1 MEQECLVLA
10 WVSGRVPGGDKP
22 LVGCFLTEM
31 KFTSH
36 KIRHF
41 RDFPAGPVVKTPQGV
56 QVRSLVGELRS
67 HMPRGVAKKKKKK
80 LAILLFIYLSIWPLR
95 AACGILVPRPG
106 IEPAPSAVKVRNPN
120 QWTAR
125 EFPKISHFRVNSG
138 TLYTHSVVQLPPLS
152 KTTFIIPKRKPVPI
166 KDTG

>member
-80 LAILLFIYLSIWPLR
+80 ISDFFIYLFIYLATPCSLWGLSSPTRDRTRTL
-95 AACGILVPRPG
+95 GS
-106 IEPAPSAVKVRNPN
+106 ESA
-120 QWTAR
+120 
-125 EFPKISHFRVNSG
+125 ES
-138 TLYTHSVVQLPPLS
+138 
-152 KTTFIIPKRKPVPI
+152 
-166 KDTG
+166 